1 MAPSS
6 GHFSQ
11 LVLFLPF
18 LSLSTFLNFLIFQS
32 HNGKSLKE
40 ISLQPSD
47 FTKEK
52 AKLLEETEP
61 LRVTLLAGGWAAL
74 GRDIVGKNWEV
85 DRGSQGPL
93 S

>member
-1 MAPSS
+1 LAPSS

-11 LVLFLPF
+11 LILSLPF
-18 LSLSTFLNFLIFQS
+18 LWLSVFLNFLIFQS

-40 ISLQPSD
+40 INLQPSD
-47 FTKEK
+47 FIKEK

-61 LRVTLLAGGWAAL
+61 LRVTLLAGGWAAF
-74 GRDIVGKNWEV
+74 GRDIAGKNWEV
-85 DRGSQGPL
+85 ERRSQGPL